1 MGRCG
6 HFNKDW
12 GTYKLWD
19 GRLPE
24 ETAVNTEEEEEET
37 KNEEHKDGEKME
49 DGLIHYK
56 ISQRISSKTN
66 GILINDVVSVID
78 ADEVVVRKCPCGQ
91 NSTITEVAEPV
102 PVQPAYSTINGPA
115 WDAEPVRVNRASM
128 GSGMF
133 GYAAPVP
140 TPRRQT
146 PPHITRRCDRCHQH
160 RQAVQTFWNCSSCH
174 QVSCVTCQTTYETER
189 NRNKPKKIKK
199 SKPELAVVKSI
210 DISTQTA
217 MVIVP
222 STHKTEVVSITR
234 LVPLTEADFQTTR
247 WFQFQ
252 TNKNITGWFKFG
264 PSFDLKKELEYLP
277 IENIVSSRCGGF
289 NEHMHTEAEI
299 EISNDSNTI
308 KKLHAS
314 NDFMTTLIDWQ
325 IDSTNGNDIVS
336 WDITLDALNAG
347 NQNIF
352 IGLTECDAYN
362 DTLRGRRYIGQNG
375 MPGSSKFAY
384 SVYFTGSSTQLY
396 YRDDVS
402 PGGSHKVYGGRAT
415 TGDTITI
422 TINVVED
429 PLSFSINGA
438 DQGVAKQGGLIGRVW
453 YPGVSLYSVNDAV
466 TFNTDIETMDQSA
479 PTKGSQKNKAALSG
493 IEQSSPFATQ
503 RTHAFEMKETDAAAV
518 KIIPV
523 ILNNKKKHA
532 TNEVAST
539 STFRVIQNDCV
550 LYKLPNLK
558 SEIVL
563 ENPKIGSLFT
573 LLNIVENNINNVETL
588 TASYQEKLFC
598 RALRHPGEWRD
609 ASMSNYCK
617 LNNENDQDDHDD
629 DHDHNDNDPDN
640 ETKESDKNGHK
651 CCSHFSGDDVYHESI
666 IMKPHWSCCGST
678 EKCSIP

>member
-1 MGRCG
+1 
-6 HFNKDW
+6 
-12 GTYKLWD
+12 
-19 GRLPE
+19 
-24 ETAVNTEEEEEET
+24 
-37 KNEEHKDGEKME
+37 
-49 DGLIHYK
+49 
-56 ISQRISSKTN
+56 
-66 GILINDVVSVID
+66 
-78 ADEVVVRKCPCGQ
+78 
-91 NSTITEVAEPV
+91 
-102 PVQPAYSTINGPA
+102 
-115 WDAEPVRVNRASM
+115 
-128 GSGMF
+128 
-133 GYAAPVP
+133 
-140 TPRRQT
+140 
-146 PPHITRRCDRCHQH
+146 
-160 RQAVQTFWNCSSCH
+160 
-174 QVSCVTCQTTYETER
+174 
-189 NRNKPKKIKK
+189 
-199 SKPELAVVKSI
+199 
-210 DISTQTA
+210 
-217 MVIVP
+217 
-222 STHKTEVVSITR
+222 
-234 LVPLTEADFQTTR
+234 
-247 WFQFQ
+247 
-252 TNKNITGWFKFG
+252 
-264 PSFDLKKELEYLP
+264 
-277 IENIVSSRCGGF
+277 
-289 NEHMHTEAEI
+289 MHTEAEI

-308 KKLHAS
+308 KKLNSSS
-314 NDFMTTLIDWQ
+314 NFMTTLIDWP
-325 IDSTNGNDIVS
+325 IDSTNGNDVVS

-362 DTLRGRRYIGQNG
+362 GDTRSGSFFG
-375 MPGSSKFAY
+375 MYDSSKFAY

-402 PGGSHKVYGGRAT
+402 PGGSHKAYGGRAK

-422 TINVVED
+422 TINFVED
-429 PLSFSINGA
+429 TLSFSINGA

-479 PTKGSQKNKAALSG
+479 TTKGSQKNKAALSG